1 MSSPGRVIVEAD
13 GGARGNPGPA
23 AYGSL
28 LRDAGTGR
36 VIAERAEAIGTA
48 TNNVAEYRGLL
59 AGLELARE
67 YAPDAAVEVRM
78 DSKLVIEQMAGRWKI
93 KHPDMRAIAIAASRV
108 LPADVTWTWVPRERN
123 SAADT
128 LVNAALDEVMG
139 KRTRASARR
148 VEPDVDDPRRYRNP
162 MVGWRQEESG
172 PPTTLVLLRHGVTD
186 RTVARLFCGS
196 GGSDPGLNDLGREQA
211 ARAGAWL
218 RRRGGIDV
226 VVSSPLRRTRET
238 AAIVTEGLALPVTLD
253 DGLAEAAFGEWD
265 GLTFDQVRDR
275 YPADLET
282 WLSSPQAAPTGGE
295 SYPSV
300 HRRVQAVKARLMLA
314 HPGRTIL
321 AVSHVTPIKMLTR
334 DGLDAPMHVIHRL
347 QIAPASFTTISWW
360 ADGISALQQLSYVP
374 ESNPGP
380 GPQRPPEPGSAVT

>member
-1 MSSPGRVIVEAD
+1 MSSPARVIVEAD

-28 LRDAGTGR
+28 LRDARTGR
-36 VIAERAEAIGTA
+36 VIAERAEAIGSA

-67 YAPDAAVEVRM
+67 YTPDAAVEVRM

-93 KHPDMRAIAIAASRV
+93 KHPDMRSIAIAASRV
-108 LPADVTWTWVPRERN
+108 LPANVTWTWVPRDRN
-123 SAADT
+123 SAADA
-128 LVNAALDEVMG
+128 LVNAALDKVTG
-139 KRTRASARR
+139 TRTRGSSRQAAQR

-162 MVGWRQEESG
+162 MLGWRGEEAGSA
-172 PPTTLVLLRHGVTD
+172 TTLLLLRHAVTD
-186 RTVARLFCGS
+186 RTVAKVFCGS
-196 GGSDPGLNDLGREQA
+196 GGADPGLNDLGREQA
-211 ARAGAWL
+211 ARAGGWL

-226 VVSSPLRRTRET
+226 VISSPLRRTRET
-238 AAIVTEGLALPVTLD
+238 AAIATDSLGLPVTLD

-265 GLTFDQVRDR
+265 GLTFDEVRDR
-275 YPADLET
+275 YPTDLET
-282 WLSSPQAAPTGGE
+282 WLNSPEAAPTGGE
-295 SYPSV
+295 SYSSL

-321 AVSHVTPIKMLTR
+321 AVSHLTPIKMLACDSL
-334 DGLDAPMHVIHRL
+334 DGPMHVIHRIQL
-347 QIAPASFTTISWW
+347 APASFSTISWW

-374 ESNPGP
+374 ESLQIGDD
-380 GPQRPPEPGSAVT
+380 VHL

>member
-1 MSSPGRVIVEAD
+1 MSSPARVIVEAD

-28 LRDAGTGR
+28 LRDARTGR
-36 VIAERAEAIGTA
+36 VIAERAEAIGSA

-67 YAPDAAVEVRM
+67 YTPDAAVEVRM

-93 KHPDMRAIAIAASRV
+93 KHPDMRSIAIAASRV
-108 LPADVTWTWVPRERN
+108 LPANVTWTWVPRDRN
-123 SAADT
+123 SAADA
-128 LVNAALDEVMG
+128 LVNAALDEVTG
-139 KRTRASARR
+139 TRTRGSSRQAAQR

-162 MVGWRQEESG
+162 MLGWRGEEAGSA
-172 PPTTLVLLRHGVTD
+172 TTLLLLRHAVTD
-186 RTVARLFCGS
+186 RTVAKVFCGS
-196 GGSDPGLNDLGREQA
+196 GGADPGLNDLGREQA
-211 ARAGAWL
+211 ARAGGWL

-226 VVSSPLRRTRET
+226 VISSPLRRTRET
-238 AAIVTEGLALPVTLD
+238 AAIATDSLGLPVTLD

-265 GLTFDQVRDR
+265 GLTFDEVRDR
-275 YPADLET
+275 YPTDLET
-282 WLSSPQAAPTGGE
+282 WLTSPEAAPTGGE
-295 SYPSV
+295 SYSSL

-321 AVSHVTPIKMLTR
+321 AVSHLTPIKMLACDSL
-334 DGLDAPMHVIHRL
+334 DGPMHVIHRIQL
-347 QIAPASFTTISWW
+347 APASFSTISWW

-374 ESNPGP
+374 ESLQIGDD
-380 GPQRPPEPGSAVT
+380 VHL